1 MYYNGFTESTMHG
14 YKEETLK
21 STISVFVQSIGCYF
35 PPTEKEKKSGFKFP
49 SSLKETTGKNA
60 EMTNTLQF

>member
-21 STISVFVQSIGCYF
+21 STISGFVQSIGCYF
-35 PPTEKEKKSGFKFP
+35 PPTEKEKKIRV
-49 SSLKETTGKNA
+49 
-60 EMTNTLQF
+60 